1 MVEFRVAVKSFII
14 NDNNELLILKRS
26 KDAGHMAEIWEI
38 PGGRLEL
45 GEDPLEGIKRETQEE
60 TGLSIDVLH
69 PLTVRHF
76 TRKDGQI
83 INLISFLCKLKENN
97 TVSLSKEHTD
107 HKWVK
112 LSNEEDLKKYFEDG
126 FYMKEVRV
134 FRDYFSGKV

>member
-97 TVSLSKEHTD
+97 TVSL
-107 HKWVK
+107 
-112 LSNEEDLKKYFEDG
+112 
-126 FYMKEVRV
+126 
-134 FRDYFSGKV
+134 